1 MEQLMRAYS
10 DNFPNMY
17 VYIQEDMEKIASEK
31 SVWAHEIMGQ
41 TRLFEQIVI
50 KLIAEAMENGELRSD
65 IPVMLAANAV
75 FGMLNW
81 THRWYNPEDHYSAG
95 DVRSEE
101 HTSEL
106 QSLMQSTYAALRLK
120 KKSTHTHN

>member
-1 MEQLMRAYS
+1 MRISDWSSDVCSSDLCVRIFEESSRTASERLKDIMEQLMRAYS

-65 IPVMLAANAV
+65 IPVMRAANAV
-75 FGMLNW
+75 FKAKEG
-81 THRWYNPEDHYSAG
+81 RVG
-95 DVRSEE
+95 
-101 HTSEL
+101 
-106 QSLMQSTYAALRLK
+106 K
-120 KKSTHTHN
+120 

>member
-1 MEQLMRAYS
+1 
-10 DNFPNMY
+10 MY
-17 VYIQEDMEKIASEK
+17 GYIQEDMEKIASEK
-31 SVWAHEIMGQ
+31 SVGANEIMGQ

-50 KLIAEAMENGELRSD
+50 KLIAEAMEDGELRSD

-95 DVRSEE
+95 DVSAACSRIFFDRMRRPSPD
-101 HTSEL
+101 TS
-106 QSLMQSTYAALRLK
+106 ALSRRRK
-120 KKSTHTHN
+120 TQ